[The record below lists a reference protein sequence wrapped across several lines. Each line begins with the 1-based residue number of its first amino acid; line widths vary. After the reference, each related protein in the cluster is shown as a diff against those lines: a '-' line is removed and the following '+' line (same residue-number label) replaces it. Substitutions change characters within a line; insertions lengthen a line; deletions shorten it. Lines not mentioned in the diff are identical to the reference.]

1 MEKKNK
7 FPIARRK
14 IKMTVDERTIE
25 QIVKKIAKELQNAST
40 GNDSLSGRCSSNNAL
55 KYLYDDIDEAVE
67 AARKAQ
73 REFLNFRIE
82 DRKRITDSIKSLC
95 MAHAEELTQME
106 LNETHYGNY
115 PDKLMKMKG
124 AITMTPSVEDIIAGI
139 DANDGGMAM
148 YEHAPFGVIAALTPS
163 TNPPETVIANS
174 IMMLAAGNAVVFS
187 THPGAFKSSSRAVEL
202 VVEAIEAAGGPRN
215 LVVSLNN
222 PTMDRT
228 TELINHPK
236 VTMLCATGGPGV
248 VKAILSTGKKGI
260 GAGAGNPPVLV
271 DSCADIPKAARDI
284 VAGASYEYNT
294 PCITEKEIIVV
305 DSVADELIDNMVK
318 AGAYLIKDK
327 AVIEKLTQFCM
338 PKEDSPNKKLIGRS
352 PAYILSQIG
361 ITIPETTKL
370 AIFEAPADNMLV
382 MNEQLMPVVP
392 VVRVKNVQ
400 EGIELSCAAEGG
412 RRHTAL
418 CHSKNMDVVTELARK
433 IQTTIFVVN
442 GSCFN
447 GLGFNGGIGPNALTI
462 AGPTGEGPTTP
473 RTFTRKRKIVMVD
486 NFNIRA

>member
-1 MEKKNK
+1 MAIDEKL
-7 FPIARRK
+7 I
-14 IKMTVDERTIE
+14 ER
-25 QIVKKIAKELQNAST
+25 IVQKVTQELENSNPSQKSTSAACST
-40 GNDSLSGRCSSNNAL
+40 GSGL
-55 KYLYDDIDEAVE
+55 KYLYDDIDEAVN
-67 AARKAQ
+67 AAYIAQ
-73 REFLNFRIE
+73 KEFLKFRIE

-95 MAHAEELTQME
+95 MAHAEELAKME
-106 LNETHYGNY
+106 LEETHYGNY

-124 AITMTPSVEDIIAGI
+124 AITMTPSVEDIVADIK
-139 DANDGGMAM
+139 ANDGGMAM
-148 YEHAPFGVIAALTPS
+148 YEHAPFGVIGALTPS

-174 IMMLAAGNAVVFS
+174 IMMLAAGNSVVFS
-187 THPGAFKSSSRAVEL
+187 THPGAFKSSCRAVEL

-228 TELINHPK
+228 NEMMNHPK

-248 VKAILSTGKKGI
+248 VKAILSCGKKGI
-260 GAGAGNPPVLV
+260 GAGAGNPPVFV

-284 VAGASYEYNT
+284 VAGAGYENNT
-294 PCITEKEIIVV
+294 PCIAEKEIIVV
-305 DSVADELIDNMVK
+305 DSVADELISNMVN
-318 AGAYLIKDK
+318 AGAYLVKDQQT
-327 AVIEKLTQFCM
+327 IDKLTQLCM
-338 PKEDSPNKKLIGRS
+338 PKEDSPNKAMIGRS

-361 ITIPETTKL
+361 VTIPEDSRI
-370 AIFEAPADNMLV
+370 AIFEAPADHPLV
-382 MNEQLMPVVP
+382 MSEQLMPIIP
-392 VVRVKNVQ
+392 VVRVRDSA
-400 EGIELSCAAEGG
+400 EGIDLSCEAENG

-418 CHSKNMDVVTELARK
+418 CHSKNMDVVTELARR

-486 NFNIRA
+486 QFNIRA

>member
-1 MEKKNK
+1 MTIDEKL
-7 FPIARRK
+7 I
-14 IKMTVDERTIE
+14 ER
-25 QIVKKIAKELQNAST
+25 IVQQVTQELNGGGSTATAASAPA
-40 GNDSLSGRCSSNNAL
+40 GSSTEL
-55 KYLYDDIDEAVE
+55 KYLYDDIDEAVN
-67 AARKAQ
+67 AAYAAQ
-73 REFLNFRIE
+73 REFLKFRIE

-95 MAHAEELTQME
+95 MAHAEELAKME
-106 LNETHYGNY
+106 LEETHYGNY

-124 AITMTPSVEDIIAGI
+124 AITMTPSVEDIVADIN
-139 DANDGGMAM
+139 ANDGGMAM
-148 YEHAPFGVIAALTPS
+148 YEHAPFGVIGALTPS

-174 IMMLAAGNAVVFS
+174 IMMLAAGNSVVFS

-228 TELINHPK
+228 SEMMNHPK

-248 VKAILSTGKKGI
+248 VKAILSCGKKGI
-260 GAGAGNPPVLV
+260 GAGAGNPPVFV

-284 VAGASYEYNT
+284 VAGAGYENNT
-294 PCITEKEIIVV
+294 PCIAEKEIIVV
-305 DSVADELIDNMVK
+305 DSVADELIENMVN
-318 AGAYLIKDK
+318 AGAYLVKDQ
-327 AVIEKLTQFCM
+327 ATIDKLTQLCM
-338 PKEDSPNKKLIGRS
+338 PKADSPNKAMIGRS
-352 PAYILSQIG
+352 PSYILSQIG
-361 ITIPETTKL
+361 VNVPEDARI
-370 AIFEAPADNMLV
+370 AIFEAPADHPLV
-382 MNEQLMPVVP
+382 MSEQLMPIIP
-392 VVRVKNVQ
+392 VVRVKDAA
-400 EGIELSCAAEGG
+400 EGIELSCAAENG

-418 CHSKNMDVVTELARK
+418 CHSKNMDVVTELARR

-486 NFNIRA
+486 QFNIRA